1 MEKQKIEKIKKI
13 GGIALDVVLWAFV
26 IFAVVITIIA
36 VSAGTN
42 AKNVPAV
49 GGRCYLSVWS
59 GSMDAKKPDWV
70 EENKPSGFKKG
81 DLIISD
87 YIYGNSQ
94 KINAL
99 AKGDV
104 ITFEFDRNNNGLND
118 PGEYNTHRIVDI
130 EYYGDGEE
138 KAGQIK
144 YIITQGDNNL
154 VSTETVGV
162 DQIIAVYTGRKIGA
176 LGSVFDFLNQPL
188 GFGLCILLPLVLF
201 FAYQLFVF
209 IKTYISVKNEGKK
222 LITADDEELIKQRA
236 IEEYLRSKAEQNGE
250 NADFGENAKS
260 ESGGN
265 ANGENKN

>member
-1 MEKQKIEKIKKI
+1 MEKQKIEKVKKI
-13 GGIALDVVLWAFV
+13 GGVVLDVVLWAFV

-49 GGRCYLSVWS
+49 GGKCYLSVWS

-70 EENKPSGFKKG
+70 ADNKPSGFKKG

-87 YIYGNSQ
+87 YIFGDSK
-94 KINAL
+94 KINSL
-99 AKGDV
+99 EKGDV
-104 ITFEFDRNNNGLND
+104 ITFEFDRNNNGIND
-118 PGEYNTHRIVDI
+118 PGEYNTHRIVNI
-130 EYYGDGEE
+130 EYYGDGE
-138 KAGQIK
+138 KAGQVK
-144 YIITQGDNNL
+144 YLITQGDNNL
-154 VSTETVGV
+154 VTTETVSV
-162 DQIIAVYTGRKIGA
+162 NQVIAVYTGSKVGA

-222 LITADDEELIKQRA
+222 LITAADEELIKQRA
-236 IEEYLRSKAEQNGE
+236 IEEYLRTQSEQNAKV
-250 NADFGENAKS
+250 ADVS
-260 ESGGN
+260 ETTDESSNGKNSGS
-265 ANGENKN
+265 EE